1 MKNQKVLYIL
11 ISIFCV
17 FAVIAGIY
25 AQFIDVNH
33 GGLDF
38 SENEGK
44 DEKKEKTQTEIK
56 DSFNALFTNTLNLGG
71 YDTTGIQK
79 INTTQD
85 IVYSVY
91 DKKESTTAYEVDIH
105 IPVINIKNEL
115 SNTFNQI
122 TQATFI
128 NKANEVL
135 KKTDTN
141 TKTIY
146 SIDYTAY
153 INSNILSLVIK
164 STLKEGSSAQR
175 IIVQTYNYNL
185 ETNTE
190 AKLVDLMNIKKL
202 NKDEVNNKI
211 KEVVTTANQESETL
225 KDMGYNQ
232 IYSRDLTSEIYNA
245 DNAGTYF
252 LGPNQELY
260 IVYAYGNGEFTSEMD
275 IVLFE

>member
-38 SENEGK
+38 SENEGQ
-44 DEKKEKTQTEIK
+44 DEEKEKTQTEIK

-79 INTTQD
+79 INATQD

>member
-38 SENEGK
+38 SENEGQ
-44 DEKKEKTQTEIK
+44 DEEKEKTQTEIK
-56 DSFNALFTNTLNLGG
+56 DSFNALFTNTLNLEG

-211 KEVVTTANQESETL
+211 KEVVTTANQEAETL

>member
-38 SENEGK
+38 SENEGQ
-44 DEKKEKTQTEIK
+44 DEEKEKTQTEIK